1 MTTYAHNFPDVTS
14 VGIGAFANA
23 HFNGA
28 VDLSNVSILPDA
40 VDCAEKPASADH
52 DYGVFEGSNL
62 ETINLSSLKSIGS
75 RAFCAC
81 QSLGKVDGA
90 SPDDKKETNFI
101 FPSTTSISTEA
112 FLGSFVDP
120 QTGSYANVTMPLL
133 KIIPDATSNGK
144 GVFEDSKV
152 CVIDFPELEY
162 IGNKSFKNA
171 RSLGKNKNGDPEVY
185 RSMNKVTYIGEE
197 GFYLSGYGTAT
208 FRQYVDFPKVITIGN
223 KAFKDAGV
231 CPGKQDGNLT
241 ILDLPKCTTIGNEGI
256 ATRTDNIGAPC
267 YRKVYLKSIN
277 TIGDFGLSGISVDDT
292 NYYLEIHIGPNCT
305 NINRMAFE
313 KISAPVV
320 QNPIQD
326 QNLTTRKWN
335 LYLYGTTTIPTIE
348 NFDYNTTGPQWCMPE
363 HIYVPSNYVTAY
375 KEQFEEVGPSHGGD
389 YNDYS
394 PFITSMEFAPAGTVM
409 NEWLS

>member
-1 MTTYAHNFPDVTS
+1 MPEYAHDFPDVTS
-14 VGIGAFANA
+14 VGIGAFAKA
-23 HFNGA
+23 HFEGA
-28 VDLSNVSILPDA
+28 INLPKVQSLPNA
-40 VDCAEKPASADH
+40 TNCPEKPESADH
-52 DYGVFEGSNL
+52 DYGVFEESNL
-62 ETINLSSLKSIGS
+62 EAINLSSLKSIGS

-90 SPDDKKETNFI
+90 SPEDKKETNFI

-133 KIIPDATSNGK
+133 KTIPDATSNGK

-152 CVIDFPELEY
+152 CVINFPELEY
-162 IGNKSFKNA
+162 IGSKSFKNA

-185 RSMNKVTYIGEE
+185 RSMDKVIYVGEE
-197 GFYLSGYGTAT
+197 AFYSSGLGTSLFA
-208 FRQYVDFPKVITIGN
+208 QYIDLPKVITIGK
-223 KAFKDAGV
+223 KAFKDTNV
-231 CPGKQDGNLT
+231 HPGKQDGNLT
-241 ILDLPKCTTIGNEGI
+241 ILDLPECETIDDEGN
-256 ATRTDNIGAPC
+256 ATRTDNIGAPR
-267 YRKVYLKSIN
+267 YRKIYLRSIN
-277 TIGDFGLSGISVDDT
+277 TIGEFGFAGISVDDT
-292 NYYLEIHIGPNCT
+292 NYHLEIHIGPNCT
-305 NINRMAFE
+305 NIKRMAFE
-313 KISAPVV
+313 KINAPVV

-326 QNLTTRKWN
+326 QNLTTRKWD
-335 LYLYGTTTIPTIE
+335 LYLYGVPTSLTIQ

-363 HIYVPSNYVTAY
+363 HIYVPSNYVAAY
-375 KEQFEEVGPSHGGD
+375 KEQFAEVGPLHDGD